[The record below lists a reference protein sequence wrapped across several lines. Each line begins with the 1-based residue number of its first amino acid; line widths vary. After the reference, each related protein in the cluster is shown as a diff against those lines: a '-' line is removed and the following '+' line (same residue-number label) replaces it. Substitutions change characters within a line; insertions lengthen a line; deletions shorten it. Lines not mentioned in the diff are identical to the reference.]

1 VRPGIFATLERREN
15 VCGAKRRRLT
25 L

>member
-1 VRPGIFATLERREN
+1 VRPGIFAALERREN